1 MFTHLIDENNKL
13 IKVSFSEY
21 AKRHFLRNFEKKY
34 RGAQWTITLDSII
47 VDISRM
53 RVHGNNMQLTQQ
65 VDELWHRDNFWVFK
79 YDFAVAKTNK
89 SKKSSGNRCVV
100 FLDAIENSAEILL
113 IYSKDDLPKNMGEQA
128 FIEKILKDFRS
139 TCQSS

>member
-1 MFTHLIDENNKL
+1 MFTHLIDKNNKL

-128 FIEKILKDFRS
+128 FIEKVLKNWLLEKD
-139 TCQSS
+139 

>member
-65 VDELWHRDNFWVFK
+65 VDELWHRDNSWVFK

-128 FIEKILKDFRS
+128 FIEKILKDFRKL
-139 TCQSS
+139 

>member
-13 IKVSFSEY
+13 IKVSFSKY

-89 SKKSSGNRCVV
+89 SKKGSGNRCVV

-128 FIEKILKDFRS
+128 FIEKVLKNWLLEKD
-139 TCQSS
+139 